1 MSDYT
6 GAPTSIPHAAG
17 NGQLQELTAAQL
29 TAKYGAGNIKTPTK
43 NFAVRHNGHLL
54 QFYKNIP
61 VVVDA
66 ALAAT
71 FTAVNAP
78 VV

>member
-17 NGQLQELTAAQL
+17 LGQLQELTAAQL
-29 TAKYGAGNIKTPTK
+29 TTKYGAGNIKTPTK
-43 NFAVRHNGHLL
+43 NFSINYKGQHLVG
-54 QFYKNIP
+54 YKNIP
-61 VVVDA
+61 IVCDAPLLA
-66 ALAAT
+66 ALAA
-71 FTAVNAP
+71 AGAP